1 VLVPCDGTTRRPRLS
16 GARAQP
22 SACALV
28 ARAPGDS
35 LTRLRAVARGVAA
48 GAQPQPQARLTRA
61 GQVVAPARA
70 RQARSRA
77 RTHPV
82 LGTSRHQGALCCM
95 RGESR
100 AHSVH
105 QQPTGRSAGVCR
117 RRSSRLASDIA
128 SAAMRGATSASKC
141 AMVAAV
147 VRGSSVLSCR
157 ASAASLASDSS
168 SLPCAGGK
176 TELLGP
182 LACQV
187 QAACSRTIG
196 RHAQGSFDPTGP
208 VSDSLASCL
217 ECAAS
222 LAASLPACACAGDG
236 NMRMARACQRRGA

>member
-1 VLVPCDGTTRRPRLS
+1 MHWHAEQLVLVPCDGTTRRPRLS

-117 RRSSRLASDIA
+117 RRSSRLTSDRA
-128 SAAMRGATSASKC
+128 SAAMPGASSASKR
-141 AMVAAV
+141 AMAAV
-147 VRGSSVLSCR
+147 VVSGLSVLVGRDCAALL
-157 ASAASLASDSS
+157 ASYHSSLA
-168 SLPCAGGK
+168 CADVK

-182 LACQV
+182 
-187 QAACSRTIG
+187 AACMHG
-196 RHAQGSFDPTGP
+196 AGS
-208 VSDSLASCL
+208 V
-217 ECAAS
+217 
-222 LAASLPACACAGDG
+222 
-236 NMRMARACQRRGA
+236 R